1 MAQTT
6 SARWKTLWRTPGT
19 AREYQFDISG
29 KIYGPDVEVSHS
41 VDSGLYEQFGI
52 GNAATAKLTL
62 SLFADSIPRAA
73 TIKRY
78 IRLRN
83 GKQVSEWLPKG
94 VFFVSRRGE
103 EDGYW
108 TIEAFDAM
116 RKAEQPWE
124 PRQSLNF
131 PLPMPQAVAE
141 FARIMGVEI
150 DARTRL
156 NPAYTIDYPASDPD
170 SDPDSETGG
179 CYSIRQELQ
188 WIAAAHAGN
197 WIVTGE
203 GKLLLVPLLSIPD
216 ETHYLVTEY
225 GGAITFGGVRI
236 LV

>member
-6 SARWKTLWRTPGT
+6 SALWKTLWRTPGT
-19 AREYQFDISG
+19 TREYQFDIAG
-29 KIYGPDVEVSHS
+29 TIYGPDVEVTHS

-52 GNAATAKLTL
+52 GNASTAKLTL
-62 SLFADSIPRAA
+62 SLFADNIPKAA

-83 GKQVSEWLPKG
+83 GDQVSEWLPKG
-94 VFFVSRRGE
+94 VFFANRRGE

-108 TIEAFDAM
+108 TVEAFDAM

-124 PRQSLNF
+124 PDQSLEF
-131 PLPMPQAVAE
+131 PLSMPEAVAE

-150 DARTRL
+150 DPRTTI
-156 NPAYTIDYPASDPD
+156 NPSYTIDYPTSDPE
-170 SDPDSETGG
+170 SEAGDY
-179 CYSIRQELQ
+179 YSIRQELQ

-216 ETHYLVTEY
+216 ETNYLVTEY
-225 GGAITFGGVRI
+225 GGAITLGGVRI

>member
-6 SARWKTLWRTPGT
+6 SALWKTLWRTPGT
-19 AREYQFDISG
+19 TREYQFDIAG
-29 KIYGPDVEVSHS
+29 TIYGPDVEVTHS

-62 SLFADSIPRAA
+62 SLFADNIPKAA
-73 TIKRY
+73 KIKRY

-83 GKQVSEWLPKG
+83 GNTVSEWLPKG
-94 VFFVSRRGE
+94 VFFANRRGE

-124 PRQSLNF
+124 PDQSLNF
-131 PLPMPQAVAE
+131 PLPMTQAVAE

-150 DARTRL
+150 DPRTTI
-156 NPAYTIDYPASDPD
+156 NPAYTIDYPTSDPE
-170 SDPDSETGG
+170 SDTGDY
-179 CYSIRQELQ
+179 YSIRQELQ

-203 GKLLLVPLLSIPD
+203 GKLLLVPLLSIPE
-216 ETHYLVTEY
+216 ETNYLVTEY